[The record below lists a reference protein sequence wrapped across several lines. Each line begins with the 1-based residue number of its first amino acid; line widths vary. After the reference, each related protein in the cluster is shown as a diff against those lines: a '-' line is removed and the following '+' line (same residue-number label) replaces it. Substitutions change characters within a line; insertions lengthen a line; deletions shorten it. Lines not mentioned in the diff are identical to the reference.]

1 MKYDFENA
9 HARVNMEAAKWDA
22 MGSAPAEGVVPLSVA
37 DMELLSPP
45 QIIEELKRTA
55 EFGMWGYTQW
65 GERYASAV
73 RHWMSSRHGWDIQPD
88 WIVQTNGVVQALYAA
103 VRAYTDPGDGVLLIT
118 PVYPPFYQAVEQNG
132 RRIVESPLLLE
143 NGRYQVNF
151 TDFEEKARTCRMFI
165 LCSPHNPVGRVWTP
179 EELRRIGDICLKY
192 NVLVVS
198 DEIHFDLIMPGH
210 QHTCYATLGDAYAE
224 NCVVCTAPSKTFSL
238 AGLCVANIL
247 VPNAG
252 LRNKLARQVSLSGCN
267 TFSIFGLRA
276 LEAGYTQ
283 CADWVDQLN
292 EHIWGNYLYLKKFM
306 AQHFPGVWVAQLE
319 GTYLGWFDCRC
330 FGMDGHTL
338 GDFLRAEA
346 QLYLNDGYVFGPA
359 GDGFQ
364 RINLACGRAVLENA
378 LERLRRA
385 VELRGMPA
393 SDKTKR

>member
-65 GERYASAV
+65 GGRYASAV

-103 VRAYTDPGDGVLLIT
+103 VRAYTNPGDGVLLIT

-210 QHTCYATLGDAYAE
+210 QHTCYATLGDTYAE

-338 GDFLRAEA
+338 GNFLRAEA
-346 QLYLNDGYVFGPA
+346 QLYLNDGYVFGLA

-364 RINLACGRAVLENA
+364 RINLACGRVVLENA

-385 VELRGMPA
+385 VELRGMPV
-393 SDKTKR
+393 SDKIKR

>member
-1 MKYDFENA
+1 
-9 HARVNMEAAKWDA
+9 
-22 MGSAPAEGVVPLSVA
+22 
-37 DMELLSPP
+37 
-45 QIIEELKRTA
+45 
-55 EFGMWGYTQW
+55 
-65 GERYASAV
+65 
-73 RHWMSSRHGWDIQPD
+73 
-88 WIVQTNGVVQALYAA
+88 
-103 VRAYTDPGDGVLLIT
+103 
-118 PVYPPFYQAVEQNG
+118 
-132 RRIVESPLLLE
+132 
-143 NGRYQVNF
+143 
-151 TDFEEKARTCRMFI
+151 MFI

>member
-65 GERYASAV
+65 GGRYASAV

-103 VRAYTDPGDGVLLIT
+103 VRAYTNPGDGVLLIT
-118 PVYPPFYQAVEQNG
+118 PVYPPFYQTVEQNG

-198 DEIHFDLIMPGH
+198 DEIHFDLIMPGY
-210 QHTCYATLGDAYAE
+210 QHTCYATLGDTYAE